1 LAQVN
6 LERTRPRLIEADTPC
21 LLLQDRPFL
30 GATMAAETGML
41 SKCIAEF
48 VGTYLLVLTVGC
60 NVLAGNA
67 IWGGLS
73 IAMVLSVAI
82 YAFGGVSGA
91 NFNPAVSIT
100 LGLSQT
106 MGGPGMDWK
115 TVAIYCGVQV
125 AAGILAA
132 LSYTGLFYDAF
143 SLGPAKGFGWINAGI
158 CEVLYTFMLCF
169 VVMNVAAAKK
179 NIQEKNQYYGLA
191 IGFVLVAG
199 VYGAGSVSGGC
210 LNPAVSIG
218 IDVSNASTW
227 GTFGWFG
234 WCLAYTVFQIM
245 GAALAAVAFSLV
257 RPEDFDRESI
267 SPRVKKLI
275 SEFLGTFILVLT
287 VGLNSLGHSPAAV
300 LSIAASLTSMIYA
313 LGDVS
318 GAHFNPAVTLA
329 IFVSGRDKDLTAQ
342 EAAYYVLA
350 QLGGGL
356 VAAAT
361 YAGIYNGNVVP
372 LAPRGDF
379 GWAEVGIAE
388 TIFTFVLCLVVLSVA
403 VSEQTKTKDMF
414 GFAIGSCITVGGF
427 AIGGISGGSLNPAV
441 SLGIAM
447 PHLVH
452 GGGFFYE
459 AAVYTMFEII
469 GGVLAAGIFN
479 ITHEAES
486 SAKTAELK
494 EDMVGEASVA

>member
-1 LAQVN
+1 
-6 LERTRPRLIEADTPC
+6 
-21 LLLQDRPFL
+21 
-30 GATMAAETGML
+30 MAAETGMF

-48 VGTYLLVLTVGC
+48 AGTYLLVLTVGC

-100 LGLSQT
+100 LGLSQA
-106 MGGPGMDWK
+106 MGGPGLDWK
-115 TVAIYCGVQV
+115 TVSIYCSTQV

-132 LSYTGLFYDAF
+132 LTYVGLFSDSF
-143 SLGPAKGFGWINAGI
+143 VLGPAKGFGWLNAGI

-218 IDVSNASTW
+218 IDLSSAGTW
-227 GTFGWFG
+227 DGFG
-234 WCLAYTVFQIM
+234 WCLAYTVFQLV
-245 GAALAAVAFSLV
+245 GAALAAAAFSLV
-257 RPEDFDRESI
+257 RPEDFSRGSS
-267 SPRVKKLI
+267 SPRVQKLI

-329 IFVSGRDKDLTAQ
+329 IFVSRRDKDFTAE
-342 EAAYYVLA
+342 EAAYYVLT

-356 VAAAT
+356 VAAGT
-361 YAGIYNGNVVP
+361 YAGIYHGNVVP
-372 LAPRGDF
+372 LEPRGDF
-379 GWAEVGIAE
+379 GWAAVGVAE
-388 TIFTFVLCLVVLSVA
+388 TVFTFVLCLVVLSVA
-403 VSEQTKTKDMF
+403 VSEKTKTKDMF

-427 AIGGISGGSLNPAV
+427 AIGSISGGSLNPAV
-441 SLGIAM
+441 SLGIAA
-447 PHLVH
+447 PHIIN
-452 GGGFFYE
+452 GGGFFLN
-459 AAVYTMFEII
+459 AAIYTVFELI
-469 GGVLAAGIFN
+469 GGVLAALVFN
-479 ITHEAES
+479 VTHEAEP
-486 SAKTAELK
+486 KKLPEM
-494 EDMVGEASVA
+494 EQVA